1 MGGGSPPLF
10 SIYISQVKGVELILA
25 KLTRDEKNAYRM
37 ILPYVILIVTLIIF
51 LLITN
56 VINSFKSS
64 DTGTFTFQNYI
75 KCFTDPIVGRAMW
88 NTAIWVFGSVMGQFL
103 LGLVVALLLNQS
115 TKGQVIFR
123 SIILILPWAT
133 LDIVAGVMWK
143 WMYNDMY
150 GVLND
155 LLMKMHLISDYIPW
169 LATENMAMLAVI
181 IANIWKGFCLSGMFF
196 LAGLQT
202 IPTQLYE
209 AAEIDGASVFRRF
222 WNITIPQLKPVIITT
237 IMLTTI
243 WTINYFPLIYIM
255 TGGGPGYGTETV
267 VTYIYKLGFKFLD
280 YNKSAALS
288 NILFVII
295 FLIAFAF
302 LKNISKEEAG

>member
-1 MGGGSPPLF
+1 
-10 SIYISQVKGVELILA
+10 
-25 KLTRDEKNAYRM
+25 M
-37 ILPYVILIVTLIIF
+37 ILPYVLLIIALVVY
-51 LLITN
+51 LLMTN
-56 VINSFKSS
+56 VVNSFRTEGGS
-64 DTGTFTFQNYI
+64 FTFQNYI
-75 KCFTDPIVGRAMW
+75 NCFTDEVVGRSIW
-88 NTAIWVFGSVMGQFL
+88 NTVVWVLGSVIGQL
-103 LGLVVALLLNQS
+103 SLGLLVALLLNES

-155 LLMKMHLISDYIPW
+155 ILMKLHLINDYIPW
-169 LATENMAMLAVI
+169 LATENMAMFSI
-181 IANIWKGFCLSGMFF
+181 IVANVWKGFCLSGMFF

-209 AAEIDGASVFRRF
+209 AAEIDGAGAFKRF
-222 WNITIPQLKPVIITT
+222 WHITIPQLKPVIMTT
-237 IMLTTI
+237 LMLTTV
-243 WTINYFPLIYIM
+243 WTINYFPLIYVM

-288 NILFVII
+288 NILFIFIFII
-295 FLIAFAF
+295 SFAF
-302 LKNISKEEAG
+302 IRNISKEETR

>member
-1 MGGGSPPLF
+1 LFPLYF
-10 SIYISQVKGVELILA
+10 YPAKGVERILI
-25 KLTRDEKNAYRM
+25 KLTRDEKVAYKM
-37 ILPYVILIVTLIIF
+37 ILPYAVLIVTLVIF

-56 VINSFKSS
+56 VINSFKSPS
-64 DTGTFTFQNYI
+64 DGAFTFQNYI
-75 KCFTDPIVGRAMW
+75 NCFTDPVVGRAMW
-88 NTAIWVFGSVMGQFL
+88 NTVIWVLGSVVGQL
-103 LGLVVALLLNQS
+103 SLGLLVALLLNQS
-115 TKGQVIFR
+115 TKGQIIFR
-123 SIILILPWAT
+123 SLILILPWAT

-209 AAEIDGASVFRRF
+209 AAEIDGAGVFRRF
-222 WNITIPQLKPVIITT
+222 WNITIPQLKPVIMTT
-237 IMLTTI
+237 LMLTTI

-280 YNKSAALS
+280 FNKSAALS

-302 LKNISKEEAG
+302 LKSISKEEVR